1 MVRHPARM
9 DAAASGVCLVRV
21 EEQPSGLLL
30 TVITDHHD
38 DCGPSIRRHFTD
50 IDEAIC
56 AVREFLLR
64 FPEGGQTSDAP

>member
-1 MVRHPARM
+1 M

-38 DCGPSIRRHFTD
+38 DPGPSIRRHFTD
-50 IDEAIC
+50 IDEAVQ
-56 AVREFLLR
+56 AVREFLAR
-64 FPEGGQTSDAP
+64 FSEEGHPPHAR